1 MMKGT
6 RSDMPPASE
15 TPREE
20 FVTIF
25 DDTYDQPD
33 CRAYFRMMDRLGY
46 RNQHH
51 AVAAFRAGLDEMMRL
66 RGVRASR
73 ILDFASSYGIVT
85 ALLGRDLTL
94 AQVFARYREARFDT
108 APSEEVIA
116 WDRDWLRDHRRGDLD
131 LHVTGIDVMPNAVRY
146 GQAVGLFDAG
156 FVEDLEAAPPS
167 AALAANLARC
177 DMIVE
182 CGSVLQLMPRALDRL
197 LAASGA
203 RKPWVMTSPIRGNE
217 RPEAAEV
224 LRAHGMDIEILP
236 IPPFVHRRF
245 ESAEEQSRA
254 IANARAAGHK
264 TEGIETTGH
273 FYAQVL
279 LARPRKERTDPA
291 DWRLPL
297 VAAPMETQS

>member
-1 MMKGT
+1 
-6 RSDMPPASE
+6 MPPASE

-51 AVAAFRAGLDEMMRL
+51 AVTAFRAGLDEMMRL
-66 RGVRASR
+66 RGVRAPR

-94 AQVFARYREARFDT
+94 AQVFARYREARFDH
-108 APSEEVIA
+108 AASDEVIV
-116 WDRDWLRDHRRGDLD
+116 WDRDWLSGHRRQDLA
-131 LHVTGIDVMPNAVRY
+131 LHVTGLDVMPNAVRY

-156 FVEDLEAAPPS
+156 FVEDLEAGPPS
-167 AALAANLARC
+167 DALAATLVRC

-224 LRAHGMDIEILP
+224 LRAHGMVVEALP

-245 ESAEEQSRA
+245 ESAEEQARG
-254 IANARAAGHK
+254 IANARGAGHS

-273 FYAQVL
+273 FYAQIL
-279 LARPRKERTDPA
+279 LARPAEDRTDPA

-297 VAAPMETQS
+297 GVPPMETQS